1 MLTVPETLTL
11 QGMASS
17 AETLQLEP
25 LSSIDLS
32 LTETR
37 SGGFRPPTE
46 EELPTRDAA
55 GVLAIMEELNHI
67 RDLDTLLER
76 VLLRAR
82 QLVRADAGTIYLRAG
97 SNLFFSFIQNDS
109 LFLGQT
115 AESRYV
121 YAANSLPIDK
131 NSLAGYVA
139 DTREPLVI
147 DNVYDIKSGV
157 SYSFNPAFDKKSNYK
172 TGSMLI
178 VPLLTRDDALAG
190 VLQLINATDDS
201 GKTVPFSY
209 QDRLF
214 ALQFAQQAADAVDR
228 ATLTR
233 GMVLHLVE
241 LSALRDPFETADH
254 ANRIGAYSVE
264 LYDRWATR
272 NGVAENDIRA
282 NREIMRTAAML
293 HDVGKAAISETIL
306 RKDSNLTE
314 TEHKRMQL
322 HTLYGAR
329 LFKNDDSPWELMARE
344 IALGHHER
352 WDGTGYPGHTSSIFV
367 RSIKIGRPKRGK
379 EIPVSARIVSLAD
392 VYDALVSRRAHKKAW
407 REQDVLTQ
415 LRSEAGKRFDP
426 SLVELFLAMNDVIR
440 SIRRKYS

>member
-1 MLTVPETLTL
+1 M
-11 QGMASS
+11 SS
-17 AETLQLEP
+17 SSEVLELEP
-25 LSSIDLS
+25 LSNVDLS

-37 SGGFRPPTE
+37 GAGLERPVLD
-46 EELPTRDAA
+46 ELPTRDAA
-55 GVLAIMEELNHI
+55 GVLAVMEELNRI

-97 SNLFFSFIQNDS
+97 NDLYFSFIQNDT

-121 YAANSLPIDK
+121 YSANTLPINRK
-131 NSLAGYVA
+131 SLAGYVA
-139 DTREPLVI
+139 ETKDPLVI
-147 DNVYDIKSGV
+147 DDVYDIRSEV

-178 VPLLTRDDALAG
+178 VPLLTRDNALVG
-190 VLQLINATDDS
+190 VLQLINATDEA

-214 ALQFAQQAADAVDR
+214 AAQFAPQAADAVDR
-228 ATLTR
+228 ARLTR
-233 GMVLHLVE
+233 EMVLHLVE

-272 NGVAENDIRA
+272 SRVAEQEIRA
-282 NREIMRTAAML
+282 NREIIRTAAML
-293 HDVGKAAISETIL
+293 HDVGKAAISELIL
-306 RKDSNLTE
+306 RKESNLTE
-314 TEHKRMQL
+314 REHKRMRL

-329 LFKNDDSPWELMARE
+329 LFKNNDSPWEIMARE
-344 IALGHHER
+344 IALSHHER
-352 WDGTGYPGHTSSIFV
+352 WDGTGYPGHTSSIFD
-367 RSIKIGRPKRGK
+367 RSIKIGRPRRAE
-379 EIPVSARIVSLAD
+379 EIPVSARIVAVAD

-415 LRSEAGKRFDP
+415 LRAEAGKRFDP
-426 SLVELFLAMNDVIR
+426 SLVEIFLGMNDVVR